1 MQEEK
6 ARPPYVTFE
15 VKAVED
21 RQGSIDAGHYV
32 SKDVDFAFVTPQGSK
47 DRIERVVTD
56 WFENLE
62 LQVQSERFP
71 RAWLNAY
78 KDSYKAW
85 KEGREIPLNGTAI
98 LTWPVLSPSQA
109 KALVDA
115 GIRTVED
122 LAEANEEGLSRV
134 GMGARA
140 LKDKAIA
147 WVKQA
152 SGNGKATEE
161 LVALKVRAEQAE
173 ASNKELQAQ
182 LTKLAAEVAALTKK

>member
-47 DRIERVVTD
+47 DRIERVVSD

-152 SGNGKATEE
+152 SGPGKAAEE
-161 LVALKVRAEQAE
+161 LAALKVRAEAAE
-173 ASNKELQAQ
+173 ANNANLQTQ
-182 LTKLAAEVAALTKK
+182 LAALAAQVAKLEKK